1 MPKLKFVSR
10 AKPSLYGY
18 PPALE
23 KEKKEEK
30 GKVGGSAAVTGE
42 LCV

>member
-1 MPKLKFVSR
+1 MSR

-30 GKVGGSAAVTGE
+30 GKVGNAGGR
-42 LCV
+42 LGHWG